1 MEKRGTKTQKNI
13 SNAVIFFIMDV
24 SGSMTKEK
32 KYLARSFFFLLYHFI
47 RSKYEKT
54 EIVFVA
60 HDTRP
65 YETDEDKFFNRGTGG
80 GTMVSPAIDYVIEQA
95 NKRFNPQSW
104 NLYAFH
110 CSDGDNWGEDM
121 DKTIVSNETLKNM
134 CQFYGYCEIT
144 PEDERIKWGNGS
156 TLSEAYE
163 PYEDEKFKIGTIIS
177 YTNMISSNNGSS

>member
-1 MEKRGTKTQKNI
+1 MALEPKIYTLERPREHEGGHAEAHGAK
-13 SNAVIFFIMDV
+13 
-24 SGSMTKEK
+24 GST
-32 KYLARSFFFLLYHFI
+32 SH
-47 RSKYEKT
+47 S
-54 EIVFVA
+54 
-60 HDTRP
+60 
-65 YETDEDKFFNRGTGG
+65 RGTGG

-104 NLYAFH
+104 NLYTFH

-121 DKTIVSNETLKNM
+121 NKTIASNEILKNM

-163 PYEDEKFKIGTIIS
+163 PYEDEKFKIGRIYRKDDVWKVFREFFRS
-177 YTNMISSNNGSS
+177 